1 MTELERRRLG
11 SSDLEVSPVGV
22 GTAPMGSTPDWSIYW
37 GRQDEAEAIRAIH
50 AAIDEGIN
58 WIDTAPFYG
67 WGRAEEIIGR
77 AVRDRRD
84 RVFIFTKCGTVRLP
98 DGDDRMDLSPK
109 QIRRDLDESL
119 RRLGTDHVDLLQPH
133 DTDATVPIEESWAE
147 VHRLVA
153 EGKVRFAG
161 LSNHPPPLIERALTV
176 GPVVSAQHQYNLI
189 SRAIEQDVLPFCR
202 ERGIGV
208 LSWGSLAEGLLTEE
222 FDLDSLEPEDFR
234 RQRPS
239 FQEPRYSRIR
249 ALTAELSAVG
259 RDHGRSSQDV
269 ALAWMRSRH
278 GLTGAIV
285 GVRSEREAQR
295 LAEGA
300 RWDAPD
306 DVIGR
311 VDEAVSRFDRDTAA
325 G

>member
-1 MTELERRRLG
+1 
-11 SSDLEVSPVGV
+11 
-22 GTAPMGSTPDWSIYW
+22 
-37 GRQDEAEAIRAIH
+37 
-50 AAIDEGIN
+50 
-58 WIDTAPFYG
+58 
-67 WGRAEEIIGR
+67 
-77 AVRDRRD
+77 
-84 RVFIFTKCGTVRLP
+84 
-98 DGDDRMDLSPK
+98 
-109 QIRRDLDESL
+109 
-119 RRLGTDHVDLLQPH
+119 
-133 DTDATVPIEESWAE
+133 
-147 VHRLVA
+147 
-153 EGKVRFAG
+153 
-161 LSNHPPPLIERALTV
+161 
-176 GPVVSAQHQYNLI
+176 
-189 SRAIEQDVLPFCR
+189 
-202 ERGIGV
+202 V

-234 RQRPS
+234 RQRPN

-269 ALAWMRSRH
+269 ALAWMRSRD

>member
-11 SSDLEVSPVGV
+11 SSDLEISPVGV
-22 GTAPMGSTPDWSIYW
+22 GTAPIGSTPEWSIYW
-37 GRQDEAEAIRAIH
+37 GRQDETEAIRAIH

-67 WGRAEEIIGR
+67 WGRAEEIVGR
-77 AVRDRRD
+77 AIRDRRD
-84 RVFIFTKCGTVRLP
+84 RAYVFTKCGTVRLP
-98 DGDDRMDLSPK
+98 DGDDRMDLSPA
-109 QIRRDLDESL
+109 QIRRDLEESL

-133 DTDATVPIEESWAE
+133 DIDRSVPIEESWSE
-147 VHRLVA
+147 VRRLVD
-153 EGKVRFAG
+153 EGKIRFGG
-161 LSNHPPPLIERALTV
+161 LSNHAPPLIERALVV
-176 GPVVSAQHQYNLI
+176 GPVVSAQHQFNLI
-189 SRAIEQDVLPFCR
+189 SRGIERDVLPFCR

-222 FDLDSLEPEDFR
+222 FDLDALEPEDFR
-234 RQRPS
+234 RQRPN

-249 ALTAELSAVG
+249 ALAAELLAIG

-269 ALAWMRSRH
+269 ALAWMRSRD
-278 GLTGAIV
+278 GLAGAIV
-285 GVRSEREAQR
+285 GVRNEREAR
-295 LAEGA
+295 GLAEAA

-311 VDEAVSRFDRDTAA
+311 VDEAVSRFDADTAA